1 MNNVQKQK
9 RANKSL
15 PFFFKDEFKVSFI
28 IIFISTILLITTFTF
43 DIVPPILN
51 RGIQPATFPKGL
63 LVLIIVLTLIIYY
76 LSIKKPWKVE
86 KKITKSFFFNIREF
100 FNFCNSFKNF
110 RFLFSDIVIIC
121 LCFILLGG
129 KKNFFFSTSKC
140 SFSDYSIYFFWDNF
154 RFKISSWHNHKYLL
168 PILKWKIYF

>member
-28 IIFISTILLITTFTF
+28 IILISTILLISTFSF

-63 LVLIIVLTLIIYY
+63 LVLIIVLTSIVYY
-76 LSIKKPWKVE
+76 LSLKKPWE
-86 KKITKSFFFNIREF
+86 IQKKLPQPFFLTLLSFIFFIFISKTLDFFLAISLLSVFVSYCWGERRVIYLILVSIIFPIIVFIFFETILGLRFPPGIITNIYYQ
-100 FNFCNSFKNF
+100 
-110 RFLFSDIVIIC
+110 V
-121 LCFILLGG
+121 
-129 KKNFFFSTSKC
+129 
-140 SFSDYSIYFFWDNF
+140 
-154 RFKISSWHNHKYLL
+154 
-168 PILKWKIYF
+168 